1 MGHKGLE
8 TEGWEIVQRQK
19 TPAELRDEYERLKRE
34 REERRLQQKT
44 NPRGSIIV
52 HVNATDI
59 FNKYDNEYDDS
70 LFPTIEVS
78 GMSMSQSIEAPLT
91 TRDTAVLSGTLNLSN
106 GVGSGAFVISGR
118 RLVNKGWLSM
128 EVGAGNGPIV
138 GFKGSRN
145 LSQRV
150 FCTGGITM
158 NVRPGGLILPG
169 IVGTLA
175 VQLDKYTVGYLTYNA
190 GVQSSMATVVEQNT
204 ERYHWNTTL
213 LLGVPHCYASL
224 SYTHKFIEYEAKLR
238 TSVKIGTFGFMT
250 EYGAEKKISKYSSIV
265 AAVMLGVPSGV
276 TLKLK
281 LIRSSQ
287 TYIFPIHLSEEVIPA
302 AVFYATVTPLI
313 AFFVI
318 KKTIID
324 PMNNEQKQ
332 RNIEK
337 AKETN
342 KIRIAEKRKEA
353 ESAVS
358 LMSATYD
365 RVVID
370 EEKKKGLI
378 IVAAIYG
385 NAIKVSEGLSSA
397 DTDSWSEEHEVIDV
411 KVALQCLVKDS
422 RLILHKSSKVR
433 NEFDV
438 ISYIK

>member
-1 MGHKGLE
+1 
-8 TEGWEIVQRQK
+8 
-19 TPAELRDEYERLKRE
+19 
-34 REERRLQQKT
+34 
-44 NPRGSIIV
+44 
-52 HVNATDI
+52 
-59 FNKYDNEYDDS
+59 
-70 LFPTIEVS
+70 
-78 GMSMSQSIEAPLT
+78 
-91 TRDTAVLSGTLNLSN
+91 
-106 GVGSGAFVISGR
+106 
-118 RLVNKGWLSM
+118 
-128 EVGAGNGPIV
+128 
-138 GFKGSRN
+138 
-145 LSQRV
+145 
-150 FCTGGITM
+150 
-158 NVRPGGLILPG
+158 
-169 IVGTLA
+169 
-175 VQLDKYTVGYLTYNA
+175 
-190 GVQSSMATVVEQNT
+190 
-204 ERYHWNTTL
+204 
-213 LLGVPHCYASL
+213 
-224 SYTHKFIEYEAKLR
+224 
-238 TSVKIGTFGFMT
+238 MT
-250 EYGAEKKISKYSSIV
+250 EYGAEKKISKYSSVV
-265 AAVMLGVPSGV
+265 ASVMLGVPSGV

-324 PMNNEQKQ
+324 PMNNEQRQ

-385 NAIKVSEGLSSA
+385 NANQISEGVTST
-397 DTDSWSEEHEVIDV
+397 DTNTWSVEHEVIDV

-422 RLILHKSSKVR
+422 RLVLHKSSKVR
-433 NEFDV
+433 CF
-438 ISYIK
+438 